1 MLKGPEEGCE
11 AFPDDENLYRALA
24 ESSHD
29 AIFLIDRG
37 HRVRYVN
44 VFGAAFFGASV
55 EEIKAKHLKELFPPS
70 AYELQSR
77 AIKYVFESGEAFFTE
92 ENLSFAEAQLWI
104 DTRLVPIKDKHG
116 QIGFVMGVSRD
127 ITQRKR
133 AEQEVELFRNLLNR
147 SGEAIFVNDPQ
158 TGRFL
163 DVNDKACSSL
173 GYDREEL
180 LRIGVMDIETS
191 IADNLSWLGHASEV
205 KRKGSLLAE
214 GVHRRKD
221 GTTFPVEAN
230 VSYVSLDGGE
240 YMIAIVRDITGRR
253 RIEGEMRL
261 QGEIAR
267 NISEGIYLVSA
278 KDLRIVYANPRME
291 DMFGYDPGEM
301 NGKHVSAINA
311 PTAGDP
317 VQMASQIENTLK
329 ETGTWRGEVFN
340 IRKDGSTFWGHASIS
355 VLHHPVHG
363 EVYVSIQTDI
373 TKRKQ
378 AEEKIRQSE
387 EFVRNI
393 LDTVD
398 EGFIVVDKEFRIL
411 STNKAYCGQVGESSD
426 SVIGRHCYEM
436 SHKKLRACYE
446 EGEECSVRHVFETG
460 EPHAALHKHPDPKG
474 SILYVE
480 TKAFPIKDSAGAVIS
495 VIETI
500 NNITEKH
507 LLEEEQLKTQK
518 LEAIGTMAGGIAH
531 DFNNLL
537 QGVFGYM
544 SMAKMNIDHRQK
556 SLDMLEAAEKALH
569 MSVNLTA
576 QLLTFSK
583 GGKPVRKKIE
593 LRPIIENAVKFALSG
608 SRIDHRI
615 RVDEELRMVEADAGQ
630 IGQVI
635 QNLVLNAEQAMPL
648 GGTITIT
655 AKNFS
660 SRQKGLSSVLNKG
673 DYVELSI
680 KDRGIGIPEQYLPK
694 IFDPYFTTKAKG
706 SGLGLATSYSI
717 IKSHGGLI
725 DVKSKLAE
733 GTTFF
738 VYLPAVDAVETSAVT
753 VAENVQAVRK
763 GRILVMDDEE
773 LIRNIAEE
781 MIRLLG
787 HEVEFAVNGEEAI
800 DKFRESLLQER
811 QFDVVILDLTIR
823 GGMGGEETLRELLAI
838 DPNIRAIVSSGYAE
852 SSALAEHKT
861 LGFEACLTKPYDIV
875 SLNSTLNSILS
886 ARVFLK

>member
-1 MLKGPEEGCE
+1 
-11 AFPDDENLYRALA
+11 
-24 ESSHD
+24 
-29 AIFLIDRG
+29 
-37 HRVRYVN
+37 
-44 VFGAAFFGASV
+44 
-55 EEIKAKHLKELFPPS
+55 
-70 AYELQSR
+70 
-77 AIKYVFESGEAFFTE
+77 
-92 ENLSFAEAQLWI
+92 
-104 DTRLVPIKDKHG
+104 
-116 QIGFVMGVSRD
+116 
-127 ITQRKR
+127 
-133 AEQEVELFRNLLNR
+133 
-147 SGEAIFVNDPQ
+147 
-158 TGRFL
+158 
-163 DVNDKACSSL
+163 
-173 GYDREEL
+173 
-180 LRIGVMDIETS
+180 
-191 IADNLSWLGHASEV
+191 
-205 KRKGSLLAE
+205 
-214 GVHRRKD
+214 
-221 GTTFPVEAN
+221 
-230 VSYVSLDGGE
+230 
-240 YMIAIVRDITGRR
+240 
-253 RIEGEMRL
+253 
-261 QGEIAR
+261 
-267 NISEGIYLVSA
+267 
-278 KDLRIVYANPRME
+278 
-291 DMFGYDPGEM
+291 
-301 NGKHVSAINA
+301 
-311 PTAGDP
+311 
-317 VQMASQIENTLK
+317 
-329 ETGTWRGEVFN
+329 
-340 IRKDGSTFWGHASIS
+340 
-355 VLHHPVHG
+355 
-363 EVYVSIQTDI
+363 
-373 TKRKQ
+373 
-378 AEEKIRQSE
+378 
-387 EFVRNI
+387 
-393 LDTVD
+393 
-398 EGFIVVDKEFRIL
+398 
-411 STNKAYCGQVGESSD
+411 
-426 SVIGRHCYEM
+426 
-436 SHKKLRACYE
+436 
-446 EGEECSVRHVFETG
+446 
-460 EPHAALHKHPDPKG
+460 
-474 SILYVE
+474 
-480 TKAFPIKDSAGAVIS
+480 
-495 VIETI
+495 
-500 NNITEKH
+500 
-507 LLEEEQLKTQK
+507 
-518 LEAIGTMAGGIAH
+518 MAGGIAH

-861 LGFEACLTKPYDIV
+861 LGFEACLTKSYDIV